1 MSKDDK
7 YVVRLDAEERVELQS
22 MVDEGRRSKSVR
34 QRARIL
40 LKVDESPSGF
50 AWTDERAAEFA
61 EVSLSTAHRVRQ
73 RFVEEGFEAA
83 VYRKPTTNRQ
93 YRKLDG
99 AAEARLVTEACGPPP
114 KGRAR
119 WTLTLLADRLV
130 ELEVVDAIG
139 ATTIGRTL
147 KKWPQAVAEAA
158 MGDSARGECGF
169 RLCDGRRLGSV
180 SAAV

>member
-1 MSKDDK
+1 MGKEVK
-7 YVVRLDAEERVELQS
+7 YIVRLDVKERVELRS

-40 LKVDESPSGF
+40 LKVDESPSGS
-50 AWTDERAAEFA
+50 AWTDERAAEFV

-83 VYRKPTTNRQ
+83 VSRQPSTNRR

-99 AAEARLVTEACGPPP
+99 VAEARLVAEACGPPP
-114 KGRAR
+114 KGRVC

-130 ELEVVDAIG
+130 ELEIVDAIG
-139 ATTIGRTL
+139 AATIGRTL
-147 KKWPQAVAEAA
+147 KKTR
-158 MGDSARGECGF
+158 SSRGRSSNG
-169 RLCDGRRLGSV
+169 
-180 SAAV
+180 

>member
-1 MSKDDK
+1 MGRDVK

-40 LKVDESPSGF
+40 LKVDESQSGS

-61 EVSLSTAHRVRQ
+61 EVSLSTAHRARQ
-73 RFVEEGFEAA
+73 RFVEQGFEAA
-83 VYRKPTTNRQ
+83 LYRKPSTNRQ

-99 AAEARLVTEACGPPP
+99 AAEARLAAEACGPPP

-119 WTLTLLADRLV
+119 WTLKLLADRLV

-139 ATTIGRTL
+139 AATIGRTL
-147 KKWPQAVAEAA
+147 KKTT
-158 MGDSARGECGF
+158 SSR
-169 RLCDGRRLGSV
+169 GRRSNG
-180 SAAV
+180 

>member
-7 YVVRLDAEERVELQS
+7 YVVRLDVKERVELRS

-40 LKVDESPSGF
+40 LKVDESPSGS

-83 VYRKPTTNRQ
+83 VHRQPATNRQ

-99 AAEARLVTEACGPPP
+99 AAEARLVAEACGPPP

-119 WTLTLLADRLV
+119 WTLTLRADRLV
-130 ELEVVDAIG
+130 EWEVVDAMG
-139 ATTIGRTL
+139 AATIGRTL
-147 KKWPQAVAEAA
+147 KKTR
-158 MGDSARGECGF
+158 SSRGRSSNG
-169 RLCDGRRLGSV
+169 
-180 SAAV
+180 

>member
-1 MSKDDK
+1 MGRDVK
-7 YVVRLDAEERVELQS
+7 YVVRLDAEERGELQS

-40 LKVDESPSGF
+40 LKTDESQSGS

-83 VYRKPTTNRQ
+83 VYRKPSTNRQ

-99 AAEARLVTEACGPPP
+99 AAEARLATEACGPPP
-114 KGRAR
+114 KGRVR
-119 WTLTLLADRLV
+119 WTLKLLADRLV
-130 ELEVVDAIG
+130 ELKVVDAIG
-139 ATTIGRTL
+139 AATIQRTL
-147 KKWPQAVAEAA
+147 KKTN
-158 MGDSARGECGF
+158 SSRGRNSNG
-169 RLCDGRRLGSV
+169 
-180 SAAV
+180 